1 MNTRS
6 VKEERAIGRLPAT
19 GYVRLRQVL
28 EVIPICRS
36 AWWAGVQSGKYPQP
50 VRHHPFGR
58 VTVWRADDIRAL
70 LAATEGADND

>member
-1 MNTRS
+1 MKIR
-6 VKEERAIGRLPAT
+6 KRFPAPIPLQ
-19 GYVRLRQVL
+19 GYVRLAQIL
-28 EVIPICRS
+28 AVIPIQKS

-58 VTVWRADDIRAL
+58 VTVWRAEDIRAL